1 MVFRRPYAF
10 LIKSF
15 RLIHII
21 LFILFVYITFNAN
34 SILTFFK
41 DYINYKGSMEII
53 SSDYINVWI
62 FIFSILIIG
71 ISIIIFFLMRY
82 KKKPKLLNRGEK
94 GRF

>member
-10 LIKSF
+10 LIKYF

-21 LFILFVYITFNAN
+21 LFILFAYITFKAN

-53 SSDYINVWI
+53 SSDDIKRNLNY
-62 FIFSILIIG
+62 F
-71 ISIIIFFLMRY
+71 M
-82 KKKPKLLNRGEK
+82 LLLQ
-94 GRF
+94 